1 MGAPAP
7 GGGAAP
13 APLLL
18 LFDIDGTLLAG
29 ATEAHATALVTAL
42 REVHGLGEV
51 GRTRDLGIDPAG
63 RTDPEIA
70 RLILLAHD
78 VSAERIEER
87 ADDVRE
93 RCCELYA
100 RTCPP
105 DLSAFVIPGIG
116 ALLERLA
123 ARADE
128 LRLALVT
135 GNFEAV
141 ARVKLRSAGVGRWF
155 AGGQGGFGSD
165 SEDRSD
171 LPGIA
176 RARAGRAGAAVGRAV
191 GRAGVE
197 AAGAAA
203 PHPRERT
210 VVIGDTPR
218 DVACAHADGVRC
230 IGVTTGRYSAAE
242 LIAAGADAVA
252 TGAAELAALID
263 AYA

>member
-1 MGAPAP
+1 MGAPAL
-7 GGGAAP
+7 GGGAALP
-13 APLLL
+13 PPLLL

-29 ATEAHATALVTAL
+29 ATEAHAAALVAAL

-51 GRTRDLGIDPAG
+51 GPTRELGIDPAG

-70 RLILLAHD
+70 RLILLAHG
-78 VSAERIEER
+78 VSAERIEAR
-87 ADDVRE
+87 AADVQE
-93 RCCELYA
+93 RCCERYA

-116 ALLERLA
+116 ELLERLA
-123 ARADE
+123 GRNHE

-135 GNFEAV
+135 GNYETV

-155 AGGQGGFGSD
+155 PGGQGGFGSD
-165 SEDRSD
+165 SEDRTD

-176 RARAGRAGAAVGRAV
+176 RGRAGAG
-191 GRAGVE
+191 
-197 AAGAAA
+197 A

-230 IGVTTGRYSAAE
+230 IGVTTGRSCAAE
-242 LIAAGADAVA
+242 LTASGADAVA
-252 TGAAELAALID
+252 ADAAELAALID
-263 AYA
+263 AFA